1 MGNQEHLMDKKDLL
15 SVDKAIS
22 DILKKIPYT
31 KSEEKVKLNDSL
43 GRVISRD
50 IISKRDNPSENTSA
64 MDGFAVVHSDTTSPP
79 SQLSI
84 IGASMAGSTESHTLS
99 SGQAIRI
106 MTGAP
111 IPQGADSIIPI
122 EDCTVN
128 GDKVTLNKPSK
139 PHFIRKLGENFAKNQ
154 TIFCSGETMSPE
166 KIALCAAA
174 GISTITVFRKLRI
187 AVISTGDE
195 LKSLDDDLEHG
206 QIYESNSFGLC
217 GLVNWLG
224 HESTRLHCVGDT
236 IEDLRETLNQA
247 SSEHD
252 LILTSGGVSMG
263 DWDLVRK
270 IMEEEG
276 DLHFWRVKLRP
287 GSPPLFGTWNN
298 TPIFGLPGNPV
309 SSHVVFRMLVAP
321 WIRHSTRANGPIENR
336 AFAKLATKVKPT
348 KDCLTLRRVS
358 IEITESGLEAHQRI
372 HQGSGNIASMA
383 HSEGMVILQPGCD
396 YSIGDSVEVMFL

>member
-1 MGNQEHLMDKKDLL
+1 MGEVPYFIEVAHALEICKKTTLQTTVERVPLNQCHNRILAVDLPSL
-15 SVDKAIS
+15 VD
-22 DILKKIPYT
+22 DPPF
-31 KSEEKVKLNDSL
+31 
-43 GRVISRD
+43 
-50 IISKRDNPSENTSA
+50 DNSA
-64 MDGFAVVHSDTTSPP
+64 MDGFAMRYEDTVDVPAK
-79 SQLSI
+79 LEV
-84 IGASMAGSTESHTLS
+84 IGTIQAAGQEDNITVGK
-99 SGQAIRI
+99 GQAVRI

-111 IPQGADSIIPI
+111 IPNGADSILQV
-122 EDCTVN
+122 ELTSTEN
-128 GDKVTLNKPSK
+128 NTVTLQQESMK
-139 PHFIRKLGENFAKNQ
+139 HFIRKKGENLSKGDVALEAGAYL
-154 TIFCSGETMSPE
+154 TPSRVG
-166 KIALCAAA
+166 LCATMGHSSIPVVKRLKVA
-174 GISTITVFRKLRI
+174 I
-187 AVISTGDE
+187 ISTGDE
-195 LKSLDDDLEHG
+195 LKQPGEELERG

-224 HESTRLHCVGDT
+224 HEPTRLHCVGDT

-321 WIRHSTRANGPIENR
+321 WIRHSTLANGPIENR

-348 KDCLTLRRVS
+348 RDCLTLRRVS
-358 IEITESGLEAHQRI
+358 IDFTDDGLEAHQKV
-372 HQGSGNIASMA
+372 HQGSGNIASVA
-383 HSEGMVILQPGCD
+383 QSEGMVILQPGCD
-396 YSIGDSVEVMFL
+396 YSIGDRVEVMFL

>member
-1 MGNQEHLMDKKDLL
+1 MGEVPYFIEVAHALEICKKTTLQTTVERVPLNQCHNRILAVDLPSL
-15 SVDKAIS
+15 VD
-22 DILKKIPYT
+22 DPPF
-31 KSEEKVKLNDSL
+31 
-43 GRVISRD
+43 
-50 IISKRDNPSENTSA
+50 DNSA
-64 MDGFAVVHSDTTSPP
+64 MDGFAMRYEDTVDVPAK
-79 SQLSI
+79 LEV
-84 IGASMAGSTESHTLS
+84 IGTIQAAGQEDNITV
-99 SGQAIRI
+99 GKDQAVRI

-111 IPQGADSIIPI
+111 IPNGADSILQV
-122 EDCTVN
+122 ELTSTEN
-128 GDKVTLNKPSK
+128 NTVTLQQESMK
-139 PHFIRKLGENFAKNQ
+139 HFIRKKGENLSKGDVALEAGAYL
-154 TIFCSGETMSPE
+154 TPSRVG
-166 KIALCAAA
+166 LCATMGHSSIPVVKRLKVA
-174 GISTITVFRKLRI
+174 I
-187 AVISTGDE
+187 ISTGDE
-195 LKSLDDDLEHG
+195 LKQPGEELERG

-224 HESTRLHCVGDT
+224 HEPTRLHCVGDT

-321 WIRHSTRANGPIENR
+321 WIRHSTLANGPIENR

-348 KDCLTLRRVS
+348 RDCLTLRRVS
-358 IEITESGLEAHQRI
+358 IDFTDDGLEAHQKI
-372 HQGSGNIASMA
+372 HQGSGNIASVA
-383 HSEGMVILQPGCD
+383 QSEGMVILQPGCD
-396 YSIGDSVEVMFL
+396 YSIGDRVEVMFL

>member
-1 MGNQEHLMDKKDLL
+1 MGEVPYFIEVAHALEICKKTTLQTTVERVPLNQCHNRILAVDLPSL
-15 SVDKAIS
+15 VD
-22 DILKKIPYT
+22 DPPF
-31 KSEEKVKLNDSL
+31 
-43 GRVISRD
+43 
-50 IISKRDNPSENTSA
+50 DNSA
-64 MDGFAVVHSDTTSPP
+64 MDGFAMRYEDTVDVPAK
-79 SQLSI
+79 LEV
-84 IGASMAGSTESHTLS
+84 IGTIQAAGQEDNITVGK
-99 SGQAIRI
+99 GQAVRI

-111 IPQGADSIIPI
+111 IPNGADSILQV
-122 EDCTVN
+122 ELTSTEN
-128 GDKVTLNKPSK
+128 NTVTLQQESMK
-139 PHFIRKLGENFAKNQ
+139 HFIRKKGENLSKGDVALEAGAYL
-154 TIFCSGETMSPE
+154 TPSRVG
-166 KIALCAAA
+166 LCATMGHSSIPVVKRLKVA
-174 GISTITVFRKLRI
+174 I
-187 AVISTGDE
+187 ISTGDE
-195 LKSLDDDLEHG
+195 LKQPGEELERG

-224 HESTRLHCVGDT
+224 HEPTRLHCVGDT

-321 WIRHSTRANGPIENR
+321 WIRHSTLANGPIENR

-348 KDCLTLRRVS
+348 RDCLTLRRVS
-358 IEITESGLEAHQRI
+358 IDFTDDGLEAHQKI
-372 HQGSGNIASMA
+372 HQGSGNIASVA
-383 HSEGMVILQPGCD
+383 QSEGMVILQPGCD
-396 YSIGDSVEVMFL
+396 YSIGDRVEVMFL